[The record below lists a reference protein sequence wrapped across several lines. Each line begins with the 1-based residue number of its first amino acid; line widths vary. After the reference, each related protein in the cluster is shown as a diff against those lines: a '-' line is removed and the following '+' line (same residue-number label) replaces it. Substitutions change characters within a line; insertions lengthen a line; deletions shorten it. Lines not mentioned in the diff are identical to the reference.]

1 VKPDGQNLHNCLMRF
16 SGFRRLEALVTRR
29 VVKGSNHRSAHV
41 HVSLALSVLW
51 TEVVGTTIHYSWYY
65 HLLFR
70 YTPDIVAIDD
80 GTVLTP
86 VPGESDLAG
95 DLGLV
100 DALAQLSFVVQGILG
115 RIAAEHDLSIVQAR
129 LLGILRDRR
138 PTIKDL
144 AGFLQLDKSSVTGL
158 VDRAEER
165 GLVRRDPSPID
176 GRKVQVTITA
186 AGRRLVN
193 LATAAFGEEIADL
206 VSDLTAGQLT
216 RLSAAA
222 SRIVA
227 TDAYRRGIDVYDV

>member
-1 VKPDGQNLHNCLMRF
+1 M
-16 SGFRRLEALVTRR
+16 
-29 VVKGSNHRSAHV
+29 
-41 HVSLALSVLW
+41 
-51 TEVVGTTIHYSWYY
+51 
-65 HLLFR
+65 
-70 YTPDIVAIDD
+70 VAIDRAA
-80 GTVLTP
+80 VLTP
-86 VPGESDLAG
+86 VPGES

-115 RIAAEHDLSIVQAR
+115 RIGAEHDLSIAQAR

-138 PTIKDL
+138 PTIKEL

-158 VDRAEER
+158 VDRAVER
-165 GLVRRDPSPID
+165 GLVRRDPSPMD
-176 GRKVQVTITA
+176 GRRVQVTITA

-193 LATAAFGEEIADL
+193 LATAGFEEEIADL

-227 TDAYRRGIDVYDV
+227 TDAHRRGLDVHEV